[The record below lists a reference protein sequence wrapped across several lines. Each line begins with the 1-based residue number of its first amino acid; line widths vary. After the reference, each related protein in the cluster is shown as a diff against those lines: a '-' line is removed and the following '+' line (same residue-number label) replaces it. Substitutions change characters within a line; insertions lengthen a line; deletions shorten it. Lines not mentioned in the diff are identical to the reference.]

1 MTDPVRQ
8 LLMGPPLE
16 LTLYPP
22 SSRYY
27 GLATVEV
34 LREDGRAVRYLR
46 RRFLP
51 DPASLVPLGEHRV
64 ADGDRLD
71 NLATQYL
78 GDPLQAWR
86 IGDSNLTLRLEALVA
101 ETGGRIRLT
110 LPAGVGVGVQ
120 GGPSNA

>member
-1 MTDPVRQ
+1 MNDPVRQ

-27 GLATVEV
+27 GIASTEATLEG
-34 LREDGRAVRYLR
+34 GRVARYLR
-46 RRFLP
+46 RRFVP

-71 NLATQYL
+71 NLAAQYL

-86 IGDSNLTLRLEALVA
+86 LADSNLTLRLEVLVA
-101 ETGGRIRLT
+101 VTGRRLRLT
-110 LPAGVGVGVQ
+110 LPSGVGVHGAT
-120 GGPSNA
+120 NA

>member
-1 MTDPVRQ
+1 MNDPVRQ

-27 GLATVEV
+27 GISSAEAV
-34 LREDGRAVRYLR
+34 LGGGRVVRYLR
-46 RRFLP
+46 RRFVP
-51 DPASLVPLGEHRV
+51 DPASLVPIGQHRV

-78 GDPLQAWR
+78 GDPLQSWR
-86 IGDSNLTLRLEALVA
+86 LGDSNLTLRLEALVA

-110 LPAGVGVGVQ
+110 LPAGVAVQ
-120 GGPSNA
+120 GPTNA

>member
-1 MTDPVRQ
+1 MNDPVRQ

-22 SSRYY
+22 SSRYH
-27 GLATVEV
+27 AIASAEMTHAN
-34 LREDGRAVRYLR
+34 GRVVRYLR
-46 RRFLP
+46 RRFVP

-71 NLATQYL
+71 NLAAQYL

-86 IGDSNLTLRLEALVA
+86 LGDSNLTLRLEALVA
-101 ETGGRIRLT
+101 VTGNRVRLT
-110 LPAGVGVGVQ
+110 LPAGVAVQ
-120 GGPSNA
+120 GAMNA

>member
-1 MTDPVRQ
+1 MIDPVRQ

-27 GLATVEV
+27 GIASAETT
-34 LREDGRAVRYLR
+34 REDGRVVRYLL
-46 RRFLP
+46 RRFVP
-51 DPASLVPLGEHRV
+51 DPATLVPLGEHWV
-64 ADGDRLD
+64 ADCDRLD
-71 NLATQYL
+71 NLAAQYL
-78 GDPLQAWR
+78 GDALQSWR

-110 LPAGVGVGVQ
+110 LPAGVAVQ
-120 GGPSNA
+120 GPTNA